1 MIAMCGQW
9 GLEGDFVGGRGWGL
23 SLDQTELDW

>member
-9 GLEGDFVGGRGWGL
+9 VLEGDFVGGRGWG
-23 SLDQTELDW
+23 SETRPDYEAD